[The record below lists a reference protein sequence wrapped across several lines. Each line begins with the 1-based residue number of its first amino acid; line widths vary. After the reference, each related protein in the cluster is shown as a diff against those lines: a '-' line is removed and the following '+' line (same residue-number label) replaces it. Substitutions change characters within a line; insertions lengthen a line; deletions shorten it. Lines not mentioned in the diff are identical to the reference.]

1 MVSARK
7 AYSAILYLRDNA
19 TIENL
24 MYYTDLKRSI
34 LYYTLKKLVERGFS
48 EKERVGR
55 KVVYRIAKPLNI
67 SELTAEIDKIRDDD
81 VYKLAR
87 LVRGLMEVYD
97 IEGDLIGSSKIHIE
111 TYPHH
116 LAIFPFIEAVIT
128 REHFISFAN
137 MLIDCLNAEP
147 GFTDS
152 YRVIVLSPRGIL
164 GGIMIHLYC
173 DGVIENDRVLWN
185 LRKYLKK
192 EKRLTLKHAIVI
204 DLIKREWNRNDRDD
218 VFIGMKFVNPPRL
231 FELLRDAVEP
241 KLWLIMRVRNHLK
254 ELVRYAMENFPD
266 TLEAVESIARKIN
279 KLLNDIETSLKVGN
293 IMLG

>member
-1 MVSARK
+1 MASDASGTREVRGEKRVRSSNIRGLVSAKK
-7 AYSAILYLRDNA
+7 AYSAILYLHDNA

-24 MYYTDLKRSI
+24 MYYTGLKRST

-87 LVRGLMEVYD
+87 PIRGLMEVYD

-116 LAIFPFIEAVIT
+116 LAIFPIIEAVVT

-137 MLIDCLNAEP
+137 ML
-147 GFTDS
+147 
-152 YRVIVLSPRGIL
+152 
-164 GGIMIHLYC
+164 
-173 DGVIENDRVLWN
+173 
-185 LRKYLKK
+185 
-192 EKRLTLKHAIVI
+192 RLPQRRA
-204 DLIKREWNRNDRDD
+204 
-218 VFIGMKFVNPPRL
+218 RL
-231 FELLRDAVEP
+231 HELLQGHSA
-241 KLWLIMRVRNHLK
+241 
-254 ELVRYAMENFPD
+254 
-266 TLEAVESIARKIN
+266 
-279 KLLNDIETSLKVGN
+279 
-293 IMLG
+293 

>member
-97 IEGDLIGSSKIHIE
+97 IEGDLIGSSKIHNRDIP
-111 TYPHH
+111 TPPSDIPVHRSCHH
-116 LAIFPFIEAVIT
+116 
-128 REHFISFAN
+128 
-137 MLIDCLNAEP
+137 
-147 GFTDS
+147 
-152 YRVIVLSPRGIL
+152 
-164 GGIMIHLYC
+164 
-173 DGVIENDRVLWN
+173 
-185 LRKYLKK
+185 
-192 EKRLTLKHAIVI
+192 
-204 DLIKREWNRNDRDD
+204 
-218 VFIGMKFVNPPRL
+218 
-231 FELLRDAVEP
+231 
-241 KLWLIMRVRNHLK
+241 
-254 ELVRYAMENFPD
+254 
-266 TLEAVESIARKIN
+266 
-279 KLLNDIETSLKVGN
+279 
-293 IMLG
+293 